1 MKKNCR
7 SHLNKKQNKMA
18 DSTLAGG
25 APVGLPSAM
34 QIGKRA
40 TVAPA
45 GRLLN
50 ASIAPSNGQ
59 TFSPSQTIQFDL
71 NLRRGQYYSPS
82 MLAMKFSFA
91 VWQSAAGQ
99 VTDVTLDN
107 YATCLFQSLQ
117 TYVNSINVESITRYN
132 DLCATFLDLQMTTS
146 QKAGLSVCFGSST
159 TGDRTGYAIGAIP
172 ASAVNSSAAKVYTF
186 VIPVPSAFGAFA
198 SSYIDG
204 SDISNIR
211 FNFGLAELGEL
222 PCTITANN
230 SVSWEIRQPE
240 LLVNIV
246 ELANPGIVDQFKAGP
261 VHYHMR
267 SVKTSSQS
275 IPPLT
280 AGELT
285 IPINVRGLSS
295 AVAAF
300 SRFRYAS
307 ASGNV
312 AGGDNI
318 YRSASTC
325 PNAAQIY
332 YQFGG
337 QNYPQKPVNVMATTE
352 QGMGHSFSRAVMALN
367 MWNSPLAGVAAGMH
381 QQVNTVAGTLNPLI
395 AVAELNT
402 ASTSTAAFVYGES
415 LEMFHENDGG
425 ILDGV
430 STESMPGFL
439 RLNLVGTAGGT
450 NNLTLACD
458 TYVLHDLVLVA
469 QSGTVQLMQ

>member
-1 MKKNCR
+1 
-7 SHLNKKQNKMA
+7 MA
-18 DSTLAGG
+18 DSTLAAGG
-25 APVGLPSAM
+25 VVGLPAAM

-50 ASIAPSNGQ
+50 AAIAPSNGQ
-59 TFSPSQTIQFDL
+59 TFSPGQTIQFDL

-82 MLAMKFSFA
+82 MLAMKFSVA
-91 VWQSAAGQ
+91 VWHTLGTAS
-99 VTDVTLDN
+99 VTGISLDN
-107 YATCLFQSLQ
+107 YASCLFDSLQ
-117 TYVNSINVESITRYN
+117 TYVNSINVESITRWN
-132 DLCATFLDLQMTTS
+132 DMVATFLDLQMTTA
-146 QKAGLSVCFGSST
+146 QKAGLGVSIGSAPDGSRAGYGT
-159 TGDRTGYAIGAIP
+159 IAGRTQPCALTANVG
-172 ASAVNSSAAKVYTF
+172 SANADVWTF

-211 FNFGLAELGEL
+211 FNFGVAQLGEF
-222 PCTITANN
+222 PAVIAAGDTFG
-230 SVSWEIRQPE
+230 WEIRQPE
-240 LLVNIV
+240 LLVNLV

-267 SVKTSSQS
+267 SVKTSSQF
-275 IPPLT
+275 IPTAT
-280 AGELT
+280 AGELS

-300 SRFRYAS
+300 TRFRYAS
-307 ASGNV
+307 AAGN
-312 AGGDNI
+312 AATLEKI

-337 QNYPQKPVNVMATTE
+337 QNYPQKPVNIISSSE
-352 QGMGHSFSRAVMALN
+352 EGMGHSFSRAVMALN
-367 MWNSPLAGVAAGMH
+367 MWNSPLAGVAAGPA
-381 QQVNTVAGTLNPLI
+381 QQYNTDDGTLNNNV
-395 AVAELNT
+395 AVVAAT
-402 ASTSTAAFVYGES
+402 AASTVLAGFVYGES

-430 STESMPGFL
+430 STETMPGFL
-439 RLNLVGTAGGT
+439 RLTVASGRTTGGT
-450 NNLTLACD
+450 PALNITAD
-458 TYVLHDLVLVA
+458 TFVMHDLVLVA